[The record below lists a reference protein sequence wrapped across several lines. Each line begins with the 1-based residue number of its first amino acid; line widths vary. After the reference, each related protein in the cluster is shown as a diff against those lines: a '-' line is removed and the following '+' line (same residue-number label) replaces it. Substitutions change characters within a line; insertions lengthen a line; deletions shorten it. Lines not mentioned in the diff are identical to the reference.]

1 MKIMKKTQLRTV
13 LHSGNFERIAIWKD
27 GSWVDVDGGYEGEQD
42 GNNPVAFI
50 ARSNMWEPTHAMI
63 SAEFQRIEGVA

>member
-1 MKIMKKTQLRTV
+1 MKIQKKTALRKV

-27 GSWVDVDGGYEGEQD
+27 GSWVDVDGGYGGEQD

-50 ARSNMWEPTHAMI
+50 ARSYMCEPTHAII
-63 SAEFQRIEGVA
+63 SEEFQKIEGVA